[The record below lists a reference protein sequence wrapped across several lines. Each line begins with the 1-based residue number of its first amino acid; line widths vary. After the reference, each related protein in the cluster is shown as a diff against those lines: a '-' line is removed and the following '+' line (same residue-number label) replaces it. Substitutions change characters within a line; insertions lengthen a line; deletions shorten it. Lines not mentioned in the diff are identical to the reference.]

1 MIYILTNRAFPNFI
15 KIGCIDDIDKKLK
28 QMNRNEILPFEFQL
42 YAEFNVDSTLADKE
56 LTKLLSGLINSESTT
71 EASEGRENCTGFFA
85 ITAEEGYSLLESI
98 AKITGTTDRLK
109 RIAPEECAVA
119 VAKNADGEQK
129 RTRRAPFSFSKAGIP
144 VGAEIVFTE
153 NEDIRPVVVDDRHI
167 SYNGKTTFLSALAKE
182 LLGSDVSVSGTRF
195 FSYDGKKLDE
205 IRENV

>member
-1 MIYILTNRAFPNFI
+1 MIYLLTNKAFQNYI
-15 KIGCIDDIDKKLK
+15 KLGCTDDIGKKIK
-28 QMNRNEILPFEFQL
+28 QLNRNEILPFDFQL
-42 YAEFNVDSTLADKE
+42 FAEYDVDIVMTDRE
-56 LTKLLSGLINSESTT
+56 FCKLIDGLVPCRQEDEYSD
-71 EASEGRENCTGFFA
+71 RKENCTGFFA
-85 ITAEEGYSLLESI
+85 MSAEDGYSFLESI

-109 RIAPEECAVA
+109 RIAPEECAVS
-119 VAKNADGEQK
+119 VSQNADGEQK

-167 SYNGKTTFLSALAKE
+167 SYNGRTTFLSALAKE

-205 IRENV
+205 IRE